1 MYRGRVRDY
10 EWLLLFL
17 SAGGG
22 LLWGIV
28 ALLIGFSWLFI
39 RATGVLRAILI
50 VLALPFYLAFWTGRA
65 LQLQVIDP
73 SGVVIAMGGS
83 LGLIVA
89 FGILVVL
96 RWRER

>member
-1 MYRGRVRDY
+1 M
-10 EWLLLFL
+10 FL

-28 ALLIGFSWLFI
+28 ALLTESSWLFI
-39 RATGVLRAILI
+39 RAMGVLRA
-50 VLALPFYLAFWTGRA
+50 VLTVLVLPLYLAFWVGRA
-65 LQLQVIDP
+65 LQLQVGDP
-73 SGVVIAMGGS
+73 SGLVMAMGGS

-89 FGILVVL
+89 FGVLVVL